1 MIRLKYTVILI
12 VFVIF
17 SSFSQERRVITT
29 AVPFLMI
36 AADARAAGIGE
47 QGVATSMD
55 NFSQHWNPSKYVFSE
70 SNSGLAFS
78 YTPYLSKLV
87 NDIFLAN
94 ISYYN
99 KTNERSAWSASLKY
113 FSLGD
118 IDILQNPL
126 DIPIIENPNEFTID
140 AAYSLKLNENF
151 SLSVGGRFLLSDV
164 KLQTLD
170 SETEAASSVAV
181 DISGFFQ
188 SDIKS
193 YKNYDGI
200 LRAGF
205 NISNIGP
212 KMKYS
217 KLNNG
222 TESFLPTNLRFGS
235 GFEFIFDSNNSF
247 TISVELNKLLVP
259 SPSEEVFNVNGDL
272 VAYRQPDVGFLQGI
286 FNSFNDAPDGFSEE
300 LKELTYSLGLE
311 YSFNKSFFL
320 RSGYFSEHELKGS
333 RKFITIG
340 TGFSTDRN
348 LKIDLSYLISTSD
361 VISPLE
367 NTLRL
372 SLGFNFQ

>member
-36 AADARAAGIGE
+36 ASDARAAGIGE

-70 SNSGLAFS
+70 SNSGVAFS

>member
-1 MIRLKYTVILI
+1 MDRLNYAIIFIL
-12 VFVIF
+12 FSIF
-17 SSFSQERRVITT
+17 SSFTQERRVITT

-36 AADARAAGIGE
+36 ASDARAAGIGE

-70 SNSGLAFS
+70 SSSGIAFS

-94 ISYYN
+94 ISYFN
-99 KTNERSAWSASLKY
+99 KINERSAWSASLKY

-151 SLSVGGRFLLSDV
+151 ALSVGGRFLLSDV

-170 SETEAASSVAV
+170 YETEAASSFAV
-181 DISGFFQ
+181 DISGFFE
-188 SDIKS
+188 SNINS
-193 YKNYDGI
+193 YRNYDGI

-222 TESFLPTNLRFGS
+222 TESFLPANLRFGS

-348 LKIDLSYLISTSD
+348 LQIDLSYLISTSD